1 LINEEGS
8 AAGLDRVGD
17 AVAGG
22 HLRFVSLHDAE
33 ASALVA
39 AGASGALDEPA
50 SDFVL
55 SSVQN
60 LGADKLDFHAARK
73 IEHSCDLTDERG
85 PLCAT
90 KVTISNEAPQG
101 LPRYVTPNEPYGV
114 MKSFAEIYIPGRAE
128 VSGVFQGEKSVD
140 YFEGTQD
147 GLRAV
152 GVKMQILPG
161 EQEDLS
167 VVYRMPPGEA
177 YALVVVPQPLS
188 HDADLSVTLDL
199 GADQTVR
206 GPGELKEGV
215 LTYEGALTG
224 TTNFVVEPDR
234 RAGLSK
240 AWQKVV
246 RFWNEPIS

>member
-1 LINEEGS
+1 
-8 AAGLDRVGD
+8 
-17 AVAGG
+17 
-22 HLRFVSLHDAE
+22 
-33 ASALVA
+33 
-39 AGASGALDEPA
+39 
-50 SDFVL
+50 
-55 SSVQN
+55 
-60 LGADKLDFHAARK
+60 
-73 IEHSCDLTDERG
+73 
-85 PLCAT
+85 
-90 KVTISNEAPQG
+90 
-101 LPRYVTPNEPYGV
+101 
-114 MKSFAEIYIPGRAE
+114 
-128 VSGVFQGEKSVD
+128 
-140 YFEGTQD
+140 
-147 GLRAV
+147 
-152 GVKMQILPG
+152 MQILPG

-199 GADQTVR
+199 GANQTVR